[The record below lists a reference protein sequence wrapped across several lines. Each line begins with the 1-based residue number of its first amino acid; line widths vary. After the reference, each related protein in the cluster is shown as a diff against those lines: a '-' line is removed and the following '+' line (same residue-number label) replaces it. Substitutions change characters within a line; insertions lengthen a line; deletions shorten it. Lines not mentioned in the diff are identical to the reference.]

1 MICSTLLKRWSLLTC
16 LGLSFGWG
24 PALAGEGIPFR
35 SSGELVIEAME
46 PAPELAPSALD
57 AETPVWVLRGR
68 DSGVGTVLGHYTSEY
83 LVLAWP
89 ALATDGSLILVYDG
103 QFTSTAAD
111 GATLTVHLHAE
122 APAGAA
128 ELEAQASVIGG
139 TGRLANVQGSW
150 TSSARLTVTGF
161 VYESSGTLSRP
172 GHATR
177 R

>member
-1 MICSTLLKRWSLLTC
+1 MICSSLLKRWSLLAC

-24 PALAGEGIPFR
+24 PARAGEGIPFR

-46 PAPELAPSALD
+46 PATEPAPAVSV
-57 AETPVWVLRGR
+57 AETTVWVLRGW
-68 DSGVGTVLGHYTSEY
+68 DTGVGTVLGQYTSEY
-83 LVLAWP
+83 RVLAWQTV
-89 ALATDGSLILVYDG
+89 ANDGSLLTVYDG

-122 APAGAA
+122 APAGAT
-128 ELEAQASVIGG
+128 ELEAQATVIGG

-150 TSSARLTVTGF
+150 TSSARLTPTGF
-161 VYESSGTLSRP
+161 VYESWGTLDRP
-172 GHATR
+172 GRPAR